1 MRWPWPRTCATKGDN
16 ARQYAHS
23 TDRPDMRD
31 KDRAARAKRWLN
43 QEAREVRFPLAAA
56 IAGGA
61 VNGGLLIVQALLLA
75 HLIDNTI
82 FRHVPVRSQLAPFAA
97 LLGVFLLRTLCVFA
111 GNRAATRAGLAV
123 KSRARETLVAH
134 IHRLGPAWNAGREP
148 GALANTVVDG
158 VEALHD
164 YYAQYLPQAS
174 LAVIVPLAILVVVFP
189 VDWISGLI
197 LAGTAPLI
205 PLFMVLLGRGAA
217 ALNER
222 QWSRLTRLSAHF
234 LEVLTG
240 LGTLKAF
247 GAARG
252 ERKLVEQLS
261 EDYRR
266 STMRVLRVAFLSS
279 FALEFLATVSIAMVA
294 VLVGFRLLWGEV
306 AFSAGL
312 AALLLAPEFYLPL
325 RNLGNAYHAR
335 LGAVAAAGDIAG
347 ILATPAPEPM
357 GGGRTAFEPGDAFGL
372 SFDHVSFAYA
382 DGPRALEDVS
392 FEIPAGTH
400 AAIVGPSGAGKST
413 LLYLLLGFNRP
424 ASGRITA
431 GGLPLDTL
439 APEDWRR
446 AVAWVPQ
453 RAHLFA
459 GTIAENIAL
468 GTSGTT
474 REAVV
479 AAARK
484 ALAEPFIQSLPRG
497 YDTPVGEDGAGLSGG
512 EVQRIALARAFL
524 RDTPLVVLDE
534 PTASLDMESE
544 AAVGAAIEALARGRT
559 VISVA
564 HRLHTVRRAD
574 RIVMLDGGRVVAEGT
589 HEALAAASGP
599 YRRLLEAALPLGAP
613 A

>member
-1 MRWPWPRTCATKGDN
+1 MK
-16 ARQYAHS
+16 
-23 TDRPDMRD
+23 D
-31 KDRAARAKRWLN
+31 KDRATLAKRWLN
-43 QEAREVRFPLAAA
+43 LEARKVRFPLVLAT
-56 IAGGA
+56 AGGSL
-61 VNGGLLIVQALLLA
+61 NGGLLIVQALLLA

-82 FRHVPVRSQLAPFAA
+82 FRHLAVSAQVAPFAA
-97 LLGVFLLRTLCVFA
+97 LLGVFLVRAACVFA
-111 GNRAATRAGLAV
+111 GGRAATRAGLAV
-123 KSRARETLVAH
+123 KARVREALVEH
-134 IHRLGPAWNAGREP
+134 IHALGPAWNTGREP
-148 GALANTVVDG
+148 GGLANTVVDG
-158 VEALHD
+158 VETLHD

-174 LAVIVPLAILVVVFP
+174 IAVIVPLAILVVVFP

-222 QWSRLTRLSAHF
+222 QWGRLTRLSAHF
-234 LEVLTG
+234 LEVLSG

-252 ERKLVEQLS
+252 ERSLVERLS

-335 LGAVAAAGDIAG
+335 LGAVAAAEDIAG
-347 ILATPAPEPM
+347 ILATPLPSTPGTGAD
-357 GGGRTAFEPGDAFGL
+357 TFEPARAFGL
-372 SFDHVSFAYA
+372 VFERVTFAYA
-382 DGPRALEDVS
+382 GGARALEDVG
-392 FEIPAGTH
+392 FEVPAGRH
-400 AAIVGPSGAGKST
+400 VAIVGPSGAGKST

-424 ASGRITA
+424 DRGRILA
-431 GGLPLDTL
+431 DGRPLDAL
-439 APEDWRR
+439 ALDDWRR
-446 AVAWVPQ
+446 AIAWVPQ

-459 GTIAENIAL
+459 GTIAQNIAL
-468 GTSGTT
+468 GTPGAT
-474 REAVV
+474 REAIV
-479 AAARK
+479 AAAGK
-484 ALAEPFIQSLPRG
+484 AQADAFIGDLPLG
-497 YDTPVGEDGAGLSGG
+497 YDTPAGEDGAALSGG
-512 EVQRIALARAFL
+512 EIQRIALARAFL
-524 RDTPLVVLDE
+524 RDAPLVVLDE

-544 AAVGAAIEALARGRT
+544 AAVGAAIERLARGRT

-564 HRLHTVRRAD
+564 HRLHTVRHAE
-574 RIVMLDGGRVVAEGT
+574 RIVMLEGGRVVAQGT
-589 HEALAAASGP
+589 HAELAARDGP
-599 YRRLLEAALPLGAP
+599 YRRLLDAALPLEAP